1 MMLVF
6 LVIFGGV
13 FLMFGI
19 IWKIIVLVFILVVLV
34 GVGIIYLII
43 IEIGRDLLFKLG
55 VEVYKFDWIDLWLN
69 FFYIDLD
76 CLF

>member
-19 IWKIIVLVFILVVLV
+19 IWKIIVFVFIIAVLV
-34 GVGIIYLII
+34 GVGIIYLVI
-43 IEIGRDLLFKLG
+43 IEIGRDLLFKIG
-55 VEVYKFDWIDLWLN
+55 IKVY
-69 FFYIDLD
+69 
-76 CLF
+76 